1 MSTKIKVIGVGGSGL
16 NAITRMKKIGLTGVE
31 FIAINT
37 DEQDLKKS
45 QADFKLR
52 IGRKLTQGLGAGMN
66 PEIGRRS
73 AEENRTEIENLLK
86 DSDMVFI
93 TCGLGGGTGSGASSV
108 VAEIAK
114 KSGALTVAVVT
125 RPFSFEGIF
134 RKKIAD
140 SAEKL
145 LKEKVDCLISIEND
159 KLLTTLDS
167 KTTIINAFWIC
178 DDILRQA
185 VQGITDLILAPGLI
199 NVDFADIKTI
209 MKNSGSALLGA
220 AKAKGEKRGEVAA
233 RAALQSN
240 LLSVS
245 PKGARGVLFN
255 VSGKDVSLAEIEEI
269 GAIIAREI
277 NPRAKII
284 FGAVQDPKLKQGE
297 IKVTIIATGF

>member
-1 MSTKIKVIGVGGSGL
+1 M
-16 NAITRMKKIGLTGVE
+16 NAVTRMKKIGLKGVE
-31 FIAINT
+31 LVVINT
-37 DEQDLKKS
+37 DDQDLKKS
-45 QADFKLR
+45 KADFKLR

-66 PEIGRRS
+66 PEIGRKS
-73 AEENRTEIENLLK
+73 AEENRAEIEEILK
-86 DSDMVFI
+86 GAEMVFI
-93 TCGLGGGTGSGASSV
+93 ACGLGGGTGSGASPI

-114 KSGALTVAVVT
+114 KIGALTVAVVT

-134 RKKIAD
+134 RRKIAD
-140 SAEKL
+140 NAEKL

-209 MKNSGSALLGA
+209 MKNSGSAILGVA
-220 AKAKGEKRGEVAA
+220 SASGEKRAEVAA
-233 RAALQSN
+233 KAALQSN
-240 LLSVS
+240 LLSVA
-245 PKGARGVLFN
+245 PKGAKGVLFN

-269 GAIIAREI
+269 GGILSREI
-277 NPRAKII
+277 NPQAKII
-284 FGAVQDPKLKQGE
+284 FGAVHDPKLKPGE

>member
-1 MSTKIKVIGVGGSGL
+1 MATKIKVVGVGGSGL
-16 NAITRMKKIGLTGVE
+16 NAITRMKKIGLTGVQL
-31 FIAINT
+31 IAINT

-66 PEIGRRS
+66 PEIGKKS
-73 AEENRTEIENLLK
+73 AEENRTEITDALK
-86 DSDMVFI
+86 GAQMIFV
-93 TCGLGGGTGSGASSV
+93 TCGLGGGTGTGAAPI

-114 KSGALTVAVVT
+114 KTGALTVAVVT

-134 RKKIAD
+134 RKKIAE
-140 SAEKL
+140 SGEKL
-145 LKEKVDCLISIEND
+145 LKEKVDCLISVEND
-159 KLLTTLDS
+159 KLITTLDS

-209 MKNSGSALLGA
+209 MKNSGSALLGSA
-220 AKAKGEKRGEVAA
+220 FAKGEKRAEVAA
-233 RAALQSN
+233 RGALQSN